1 MYTKVTNPSDIKN
14 INIKKYWKNTKITEK
29 SKNQDKAILN
39 GGGNNKSRDF
49 PFPYKRIRFT
59 DDDIHKMMSNLRKYN
74 YQDRLIILE
83 KDYKIFNLSYGFN
96 PFELVFLCKG
106 KRNPTIL
113 INKDSDYIK
122 WNKISDMFNEDCRMR
137 CKWFSAELSPMDYWN
152 KYYDKIVN
160 VAKKHKNSNH
170 GRVGV
175 DIKTPEGAHNLRET
189 LYHMMKKKECTSFR
203 PNNLVAI
210 AQMFGSRK
218 ILDPSAGW
226 GDRLAGAISLDLNN
240 GLDYYCG
247 IDPNPCVH
255 RGYNEMIKFFGVNPK
270 KYMLIESPFEDAK
283 LPSRK
288 KFDLI
293 FTSPPYFDTEDYD
306 PHNKNGV
313 RNQSL
318 TRYGSEKKWF
328 ENFLMVSLTKA
339 WKVLE
344 SDGHMVIVI
353 NQRDRRQTYVK
364 DMVMAVNTD
373 IKDVFKNAK
382 YMGVI
387 SYANEKIKNPQPMF
401 IWKKTKRGQYPIPDT
416 LFNSKRLYVRDFSIK
431 DVPQMACIMNKKENM
446 KWIANGST
454 KNFEQVYNI
463 VSKYINE
470 GYTMY
475 PIIMKKPIKNWTEKK
490 SEKMTDNIIGYV
502 GYYEGKYLSEKF
514 KDKYFIRTVIDENY
528 RRKGYGIEIKKN
540 LIEYIINKNI
550 ENVYSLVLKSNIASI
565 NLNKKLNLKIVD
577 NIVFHNKKYVLFK
590 IN

>member
-1 MYTKVTNPSDIKN
+1 MFTKVTNPSDINN
-14 INIKKYWKNTKITEK
+14 IDIKKYWKNTKITKK
-29 SKNQDKAILN
+29 SKNQDEAVLN
-39 GGGNNKSRDF
+39 GGGNNKSRNI
-49 PFPYKRIRFT
+49 PFPYKRIVFT
-59 DDDIHKMMSNLRKYN
+59 DGDIRKMMSNLRKYN
-74 YQDRLIILE
+74 CQDRLNVPRL
-83 KDYKIFNLSYGFN
+83 YKIFNLSYGFK
-96 PFELVFLCKG
+96 PYELIFLG
-106 KRNPTIL
+106 KPTIL
-113 INKDSDYIK
+113 INKDSDYED
-122 WNKISDMFNEDCRMR
+122 WNMLSDMFNEDCRMR

-160 VAKKHKNSNH
+160 VAKKQKNSNR
-170 GRVGV
+170 GKVGV

-255 RGYNEMIKFFGVNPK
+255 RGYNDMIKFFGVNPK

-373 IKDVFKNAK
+373 IKGVFKNAY

-387 SYANEKIKNPQPMF
+387 SYSNQKMKNPQPMF
-401 IWKKTKRGQYPIPDT
+401 IWKKTKRGQYPIPEP
-416 LFNSKRLYVRDFSIK
+416 FVASKRLYLRNFDIK
-431 DVPQMACIMNKKENM
+431 DVTQLAPIMEKKNNM
-446 KWIANGST
+446 RWIANGSI
-454 KNFEQVYNI
+454 KNFGQVYDL

-475 PIIMKKPIKNWTEKK
+475 PVIIKKPISGWKT
-490 SEKMTDNIIGYV
+490 SNIKLSDKLIGYV
-502 GYYEGKYLSEKF
+502 GSYEGKWMKHPYLRD
-514 KDKYFIRTVIDENY
+514 KDLTRILIDSKYQG
-528 RRKGYGIEIKKN
+528 KGYGSEIYTAFIKWFGKR
-540 LIEYIINKNI
+540 LYAMISV
-550 ENVYSLVLKSNIASI
+550 ENDLSIKFHLKLGFKFDRFIY
-565 NLNKKLNLKIVD
+565 
-577 NIVFHNKKYVLFK
+577 FHKKKYSMYYV
-590 IN
+590 N

>member
-1 MYTKVTNPSDIKN
+1 MYTKVTNQIDINNIDIKQ
-14 INIKKYWKNTKITEK
+14 YWKNTEITKK
-29 SKNQDKAILN
+29 SKKQDKDVLN
-39 GGGNNKSRDF
+39 GGGNNKQHD
-49 PFPYKRIRFT
+49 FPYKRIRFT
-59 DDDIHKMMSNLRKYN
+59 DDDIHEMMSNLRKYN

-387 SYANEKIKNPQPMF
+387 SYANEKIKNPQSMF
-401 IWKKTKRGQYPIPDT
+401 IWEKTKRGQYPIPKP
-416 LFNSKRLYVRDFSIK
+416 FVASKRLYLRKFDIK
-431 DVPQMACIMNKKENM
+431 DVAQLAPIMEKKNNM
-446 KWIANGST
+446 RWIANGSI
-454 KNFEQVYNI
+454 KNFGQVYDL

-475 PIIMKKPIKNWTEKK
+475 PVIIKKPISSWKTSKIK
-490 SEKMTDNIIGYV
+490 LSDKLIGYV
-502 GYYEGKYLSEKF
+502 GYYEGKWMKHPYLRD
-514 KDKYFIRTVIDENY
+514 KDLTRILIDSKYQG
-528 RRKGYGIEIKKN
+528 KGYGSEIYTAFIKWFGKR
-540 LIEYIINKNI
+540 LYAMISV
-550 ENVYSLVLKSNIASI
+550 ENDVSIKFHLKLGFKFDRFIYYH
-565 NLNKKLNLKIVD
+565 K
-577 NIVFHNKKYVLFK
+577 KKYSIYYV
-590 IN
+590 N

>member
-1 MYTKVTNPSDIKN
+1 MYTKVTNQIDINNIDIKQ
-14 INIKKYWKNTKITEK
+14 YWKNTEITKK
-29 SKNQDKAILN
+29 SKKQDKDVLN
-39 GGGNNKSRDF
+39 GGGNNKQHD
-49 PFPYKRIRFT
+49 FPYKRIRFT
-59 DDDIHKMMSNLRKYN
+59 DDDIHEMMSNLRKYN

-401 IWKKTKRGQYPIPDT
+401 IWEKTKRGQYPIPKP
-416 LFNSKRLYVRDFSIK
+416 FVASKRLYLRKFDIK
-431 DVPQMACIMNKKENM
+431 DVVQLAPIMDKKDDNDIFFSKNKY
-446 KWIANGST
+446 IS
-454 KNFEQVYNI
+454 NFENVYNQI
-463 VSKYINE
+463 SKFINKDE
-470 GYTMY
+470 SMY
-475 PIIMKKPIKNWTEKK
+475 PVIIKKPISSWKTSKIK
-490 SEKMTDNIIGYV
+490 LSDKLIGYV
-502 GYYEGKYLSEKF
+502 GSYEGKWMKHPYLRD
-514 KDKYFIRTVIDENY
+514 KDLTRILIDSKYQG
-528 RRKGYGIEIKKN
+528 KGYGSEIYTAFIKWFGKR
-540 LIEYIINKNI
+540 LYAMISV
-550 ENVYSLVLKSNIASI
+550 ENDVSIKFHLK
-565 NLNKKLNLKIVD
+565 LGFK
-577 NIVFHNKKYVLFK
+577 FHRFIYFHKKKYSMYYV
-590 IN
+590 N